1 MIVVTGGSGQLG
13 RAIVEQLL
21 RRVEP
26 AGVGVSVRDP
36 GKVADFAQ
44 RGVRVRAAD
53 FNDGDSLR
61 AAFEGASQVL
71 LISSNARSI
80 GGDPVAQHRTAIA
93 AARAAGAR
101 RILYTSHQAASA
113 TSAFYPARDHAA
125 TEALLAESGVPFTS
139 LRNGYYATTVRL
151 LLGDAV
157 STGALRLPLD
167 GPVTWTAQADLAEA
181 AAIIL
186 SNEGRFDGPVTLT
199 SGRAVDLTAVAVL
212 ASELTGRPIR
222 REVVSDEEHLVALNA
237 RGVPAAAV
245 KIFQSIFAASR
256 AGEFSRVDPTL
267 EGLLGRPPLTVRD
280 VLARALQP

>member
-21 RRVEP
+21 CRIEPERV
-26 AGVGVSVRDP
+26 AVSVRDP
-36 GKVADFAQ
+36 SKVLNLAE
-44 RGVRVRAAD
+44 RGVRVRQAD

-71 LISSNARSI
+71 LVSSNARSI

-93 AARAAGAR
+93 AASRAGAQ

-113 TSAFYPARDHAA
+113 ASAFAPARDHAA
-125 TEALLAESGVPFTS
+125 TEALLAESGVSFTS

-157 STGALRLPLD
+157 NTGVLRLPAD
-167 GPVTWTAQADLAEA
+167 GAVTWTAQADLAEA

-186 SNEGRFDGPVTLT
+186 SKDGQFDGPVTLT
-199 SGRAVDLTAVAVL
+199 SARAVDLTEVAAI

-222 REVVSDEEHLVALNA
+222 REVVTDEEHLAAMSA
-237 RGVPAAAV
+237 RGVPPVAV
-245 KIFQSIFAASR
+245 RIFQSIFAASR
-256 AGEFSRVDPTL
+256 AGEFSQVDPTL
-267 EGLLGRPPLTVRD
+267 EALLGRPPLTVRD
-280 VLARALQP
+280 VLAAALQK